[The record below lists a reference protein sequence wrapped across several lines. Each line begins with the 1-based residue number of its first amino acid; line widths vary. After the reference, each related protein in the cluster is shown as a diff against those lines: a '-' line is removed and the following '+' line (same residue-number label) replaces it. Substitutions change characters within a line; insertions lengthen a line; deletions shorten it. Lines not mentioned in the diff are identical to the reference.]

1 LLRTDARIISA
12 TNHDLDARIAE
23 GLFREDL
30 YFRLNVIRI
39 HLPPLRERPDD
50 LVDLA
55 NHFLRELSS
64 EMRHP
69 IRGFTEAAL
78 ARIRSHDW
86 PGNVRELHNTLE
98 RATLMAEGPR
108 IDAEDLLILGGRS
121 AEGGR
126 SWRHEL
132 PAEGISLRDV
142 ERELV
147 IEALER
153 TGYVQKDAA
162 KLIGVSRRKLN
173 YMIQRMGITHPAWRR
188 NRDSASA
195 AGKTTPRVPV
205 DPDTP

>member
-1 LLRTDARIISA
+1 MARQVLA
-12 TNHDLDARIAE
+12 
-23 GLFREDL
+23 
-30 YFRLNVIRI
+30 
-39 HLPPLRERPDD
+39 
-50 LVDLA
+50 DLA
-55 NHFLRELSS
+55 
-64 EMRHP
+64 
-69 IRGFTEAAL
+69 
-78 ARIRSHDW
+78 D
-86 PGNVRELHNTLE
+86 V
-98 RATLMAEGPR
+98 R

-188 NRDSASA
+188 NRDAESA
-195 AGKTTPRVPV
+195 ADQTAQRVP
-205 DPDTP
+205 PDTDTP